1 MRLWL
6 STTTEC
12 ARVINVCI
20 IIIQASCE
28 VDQYTDATRERPVLL
43 RTDVCRVVTCTGTCL
58 TPTRRSRRTAGP
70 DHRRRRSTG
79 SWSRTTSHDKP
90 PAISPTN
97 TNIFSKISHEFF
109 SIDLQWKWD
118 HPVSAHY
125 PVRTDNLL
133 HLSPADL
140 PHSRIVMSTGWCH
153 FSNFLWGVLIPGRI
167 SPRGYLMN
175 CQNPQQSTNKNLAI
189 ANKSRLS
196 CAHNSSRTSV
206 ITLWPWNLG

>member
-1 MRLWL
+1 MFAVWWHVRAPVWHQLGVVGARPDQTTGVVVVRDRDRAQPVTISRLQL
-6 STTTEC
+6 AQQTQTFL
-12 ARVINVCI
+12 AR
-20 IIIQASCE
+20 
-28 VDQYTDATRERPVLL
+28 L
-43 RTDVCRVVTCTGTCL
+43 
-58 TPTRRSRRTAGP
+58 
-70 DHRRRRSTG
+70 
-79 SWSRTTSHDKP
+79 
-90 PAISPTN
+90 
-97 TNIFSKISHEFF
+97 SHEFF
-109 SIDLQWKWD
+109 SIYLQWKWD

-196 CAHNSSRTSV
+196 CAHNSSRASV